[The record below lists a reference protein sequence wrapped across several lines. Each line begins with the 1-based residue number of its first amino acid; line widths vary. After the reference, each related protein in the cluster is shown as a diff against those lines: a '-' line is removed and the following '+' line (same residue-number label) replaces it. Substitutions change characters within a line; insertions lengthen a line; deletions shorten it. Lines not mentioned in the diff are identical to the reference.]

1 MGTGTTVKDFHEVQ
15 AKLKLIYPQIE
26 RQLKQRATSGSIKL
40 GNAWVR
46 IMREDGGGKTYR
58 KPGTIH
64 STYKASMAGEPPAV
78 RTGNLRD
85 SKRSVVTGQYTPAV
99 ESNIKYAHY
108 LQNGT
113 SKMDQRPIVEPT
125 IKEAMPDIMDI
136 YNKPFKINI

>member
-26 RQLKQRATSGSIKL
+26 RQLKQRATSGSREL
-40 GNAWVR
+40 FNAWER

-64 STYKASMAGEPPAV
+64 STYKASKAGEPPAV
-78 RTGNLRD
+78 RTGTLRTG
-85 SKRSVVTGQYTPAV
+85 KRMILDGSLSPAI
-99 ESNIKYAHY
+99 ESGIKYAHY

-113 SKMDQRPIVEPT
+113 SKMDQRPIIEPT
-125 IKEAMPDIMDI
+125 LNEAKPEILKI
-136 YNKPFKINI
+136 YKQPFKINI